1 MATPLEWEC
10 QFGHRF
16 QASPALILQG
26 GHWCPECLP
35 MPWNYDAIA
44 KGNPFFAQVYYPFH
58 SKEENRVYDQSIYAD
73 YKEK

>member
-1 MATPLEWEC
+1 
-10 QFGHRF
+10 
-16 QASPALILQG
+16 
-26 GHWCPECLP
+26 

-44 KGNPFFAQVYYPFH
+44 KGNPFFAQVYYPFD